1 MAKGEA
7 VEVSSN
13 VSIRLEGVR
22 DQIEALAQ
30 KYPECLRSASVREVV
45 VADALAAAM
54 TAAQTRLEAIEA
66 KAAAF
71 KPFEL

>member
-1 MAKGEA
+1 MAKGDA
-7 VEVSSN
+7 VEVSPN
-13 VSIRLEGVR
+13 VSIKLQGVR

-30 KYPECLRSASVREVV
+30 KYPECLRSGSVREAV
-45 VADALAAAM
+45 VADAMAAAM
-54 TAAQTRLEAIEA
+54 AAAQKRLEAIEA